1 VQVACT
7 RIRVE
12 REAITGACNFSESRL
27 SSNLGRHRL
36 KFFGPGLRTSG
47 SNLVACPGTPEWG
60 PEHYG

>member
-1 VQVACT
+1 M
-7 RIRVE
+7 E
-12 REAITGACNFSESRL
+12 REAITGACNFSESRQ